1 MLVFINLIVVASVR
15 VVDLRWHYLYNR
27 RSVKIFKELKQRY
40 HYSVI
45 LLRQLVITD
54 FKIRY
59 KSSVL
64 GYVWTLLRPLA
75 LFAVLY
81 VVFVMFLR
89 VGDAV
94 PHYAVYLLLGV
105 VFWNYFIEVTN
116 NGVSAIV
123 GKGDLLRKLSFPR
136 YVVVISGSVSAL
148 ISLSI
153 NLVVFGFFMV
163 LNGVPFTINILWLI
177 PLIIELFVF
186 SLSVAFILSTLYVR
200 FRDINYIWEVV
211 LQAGFYATPIL
222 YPITLVVT
230 ISPLI
235 SKIMILNPIAQ
246 IMQDARHLII
256 TQDAV
261 TIGGIY
267 GNTFA
272 RFIPLTIVIVFA
284 IVGSLY
290 FKRKSPSFAEE
301 I

>member
-1 MLVFINLIVVASVR
+1 LIKDDFVSIIVVI
-15 VVDLRWHYLYNR
+15 
-27 RSVKIFKELKQRY
+27 VKIFKKLKQKY

-45 LLRQLVITD
+45 LIKQLVITD

-59 KSSVL
+59 KNSVL
-64 GYVWTLLRPLA
+64 GYIWTLVRPLA

-105 VFWNYFIEVTN
+105 VFWNYFVEVTN

-123 GKGDLLRKLSFPR
+123 GKGDMLRKLAFPR
-136 YVVVISGSVSAL
+136 YVVVVSGSFSAL
-148 ISLSI
+148 ISLMI
-153 NLVVFGFFMV
+153 NLIVFAFFMII
-163 LNGVPFTINILWLI
+163 NGVPFTWNILWLI

-186 SLSVAFILSTLYVR
+186 SLSIAFILSALYVR

-222 YPITLVVT
+222 YPITLVVAM
-230 ISPLI
+230 SPLI
-235 SKIMILNPIAQ
+235 SKIMMLNPIAQ

-267 GNTFA
+267 GNTLA
-272 RFIPLTIVIVFA
+272 RFIPLAIVVVFTIV
-284 IVGSLY
+284 GLLY
-290 FKRKSPSFAEE
+290 FKKKSPSFAEE
-301 I
+301 V

>member
-1 MLVFINLIVVASVR
+1 M
-15 VVDLRWHYLYNR
+15 
-27 RSVKIFKELKQRY
+27 KIFEKLKQKY

-45 LLRQLVITD
+45 LIKQLVITD

-59 KSSVL
+59 KNSVL
-64 GYVWTLLRPLA
+64 GYIWTLVRPLA

-105 VFWNYFIEVTN
+105 VFWNYFVEVTN

-123 GKGDLLRKLSFPR
+123 GKGDMLRKLAFPR
-136 YVVVISGSVSAL
+136 YVVVVSGSFSAL
-148 ISLSI
+148 ISLMI
-153 NLVVFGFFMV
+153 NLVVFAFFMII
-163 LNGVPFTINILWLI
+163 NGVPFTWNILWLI

-186 SLSVAFILSTLYVR
+186 SLSIAFILSALYVR

-222 YPITLVVT
+222 YPITLVVAM
-230 ISPLI
+230 SPLI
-235 SKIMILNPIAQ
+235 SKIMMLNPIAQ

-267 GNTFA
+267 GNTLA
-272 RFIPLTIVIVFA
+272 RFIPLAIVVIFTIV
-284 IVGSLY
+284 GLLY
-290 FKRKSPSFAEE
+290 FKKKSPSFAEE
-301 I
+301 V